1 MKIAS
6 ILPLLLVGILLFSFK
21 KENVAN
27 YKVMKA
33 ESLFLSSESATKLV
47 SVFKG
52 NYVKTCPDGF
62 SGCGG
67 TSGLVCNGQSNCN
80 PSPVYR
86 PYACPG
92 SQEYGCKTGIQSTL
106 VCLNVKICPGEN
118 HPVPCNYG
126 SVSFGCFSGAP
137 IGGGPSCG
145 ALINCQTPPN

>member
-6 ILPLLLVGILLFSFK
+6 IVSLFLVGILLFSFK
-21 KENVAN
+21 KENVVN
-27 YKVMKA
+27 YKVNKA
-33 ESLFLSSESATKLV
+33 ELLLQSSESASKSAFV
-47 SVFKG
+47 KG

-67 TSGLVCNGQSNCN
+67 TSGPDCNGQGNCN
-80 PSPVYR
+80 PSPINR

-106 VCLNVKICPGEN
+106 VCQNVKICPGEN

-126 SVSFGCFSGAP
+126 SISFGCYQGAP